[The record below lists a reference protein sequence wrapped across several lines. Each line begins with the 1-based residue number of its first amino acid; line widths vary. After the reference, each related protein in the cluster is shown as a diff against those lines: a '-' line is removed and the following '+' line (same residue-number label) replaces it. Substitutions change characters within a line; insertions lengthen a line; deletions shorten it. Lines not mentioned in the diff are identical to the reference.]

1 MAKPMRIILRIK
13 VQKRKYIHIQESL
26 KVGFH
31 LNLSEILRS
40 LKKG

>member
-1 MAKPMRIILRIK
+1 MERTAVLAGNLK
-13 VQKRKYIHIQESL
+13 KRTL

-31 LNLSEILRS
+31 LNWSEILRS